1 MKEEKRPEVSL
12 IIPTKNEERTI
23 ARIIHQARPFVDELL
38 VIDGH
43 STDKT
48 REIAR
53 EAGARVELDHGK
65 GKGDGIR
72 VGIQKAKGEILV
84 FIDADG
90 SHDPK
95 DIPKLIESIVKGKA
109 EMVIGSRMLG
119 GSDELHGTIN
129 NFIRMVGASLIALG
143 INYRWKVSLT
153 DPLNGFR
160 AIKKEVA
167 QSLKLHSKRFEIEH
181 EMVMKALKRG
191 YRVLEIPSHEYIR
204 QGGKSKLFLSEGW
217 RFILRFIKEIW

>member
-1 MKEEKRPEVSL
+1 MKKEKRPKVSL
-12 IIPTKNEERTI
+12 IIPTKNEEKTVG
-23 ARIIHQARPFVDELL
+23 RIIQQARPFVDEIL
-38 VIDGH
+38 VVDGH

-48 REIAR
+48 REIAQ
-53 EAGARVELDHGK
+53 EAGARIELDHGK
-65 GKGDGIR
+65 GKGDGIK
-72 VGIQKAKGEILV
+72 VGIQKAKGDILV

-90 SHDPK
+90 SHQPK
-95 DIPKLIESIVKGKA
+95 DIPRLIESIAKGKA

-129 NFIRMVGASLIALG
+129 NFIKMVGASLIGLG

-160 AIKKEVA
+160 AIRKEVA
-167 QSLKLHSKRFEIEH
+167 QSLRLHSKRFEIEH

-204 QGGKSKLFLSEGW
+204 QGGKSKLSLFQGW

>member
-23 ARIIHQARPFVDELL
+23 ARIIQQARPFVEEIL

-48 REIAR
+48 REIAK
-53 EAGARVELDHGK
+53 EAGAKVELDHGK
-65 GKGDGIR
+65 GKGDGMK

-90 SHDPK
+90 SHDPE
-95 DIPKLIESIVKGKA
+95 DISKLIEPIVKGKV

-167 QSLKLHSKRFEIEH
+167 QSLKLYSKRFEIEH
-181 EMVMKALKRG
+181 EMVMKAVKRG
-191 YRVLEIPSHEYIR
+191 YQVIEIPSHEYIR
-204 QGGKSKLFLSEGW
+204 QEGKSKLPLSQGW
-217 RFILRFIKEIW
+217 RFILIFIREIW